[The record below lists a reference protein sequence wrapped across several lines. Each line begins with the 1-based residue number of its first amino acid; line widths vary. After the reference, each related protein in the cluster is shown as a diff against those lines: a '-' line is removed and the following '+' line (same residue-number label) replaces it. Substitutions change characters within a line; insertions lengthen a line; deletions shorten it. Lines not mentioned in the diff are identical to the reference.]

1 METIPFIDLQAQRRR
16 LGSRVE
22 AAIAR
27 VLERGDFILGQ
38 EVRALEEQL
47 AAQAG
52 VKHAITCGSGTE
64 ALQLPLM
71 AWGIGPGDAVIVPAF
86 TFVAT
91 AEAVALVGATPVFV
105 DVDEVSFN
113 LDPAALADAIAHAE
127 ALGLRPRAIIPV
139 DLYGQPADYPAI
151 RACAAQHKLLVLADG
166 AQSFGAT
173 LGGKPVGAL
182 ADVTATSFYPAKP
195 LGCYGDGGAMFTDD
209 DALAALLR
217 SLRIHG
223 AGEARYDNVRIGI
236 NGRLDTI
243 QAAILLEKLTIFA
256 DELVA
261 RQRVADGY
269 NEGLAGCVTIPR
281 LLDGT
286 TSAWAQYTIRTEQ
299 RDALAAGLKAAGV
312 PTAIHYPLPL
322 SQQAGYRDYPSA
334 PGGTGISEQL
344 AQTVLSLPMHPYLEA
359 PVQQRIVEA
368 VRKLATA

>member
-1 METIPFIDLQAQRRR
+1 MESIPFIDLQAQRRR
-16 LGSRVE
+16 LGSRIE
-22 AAIAR
+22 EAIAR
-27 VLERGDFILGQ
+27 VLERGDFILGKD
-38 EVRALEEQL
+38 VHALEEEL
-47 AAQAG
+47 AALAG
-52 VKHAITCGSGTE
+52 ARHAITCGSGTE

-113 LDPAALADAIAHAE
+113 LDPAALEGAVAHARS
-127 ALGLRPRAIIPV
+127 LGLRPRAIIPV

-151 RACAAQHKLLVLADG
+151 RACADRHGLLLLADG

-173 LGGKPVGAL
+173 LHGKPVGAL

-209 DALAALLR
+209 DALATLLR
-217 SLRIHG
+217 SLRVHG
-223 AGEARYDNVRIGI
+223 AGKAPYDNVRIGI
-236 NGRLDTI
+236 NGRMDTI
-243 QAAILLEKLTIFA
+243 QAAILREKLTIFP

-261 RQRVADGY
+261 RQRVADAY
-269 NEGLAGCVTIPR
+269 NEGLAGAVIIPR
-281 LLDGT
+281 LNAGA
-286 TSAWAQYTIRTEQ
+286 TSAWAQYTIRTDK
-299 RDALAAGLKAAGV
+299 RDALAAGLKEAGV

-322 SQQAGYRDYPSA
+322 SQQAGYRHYPSA
-334 PGGTGISEQL
+334 PGGTAVSEQL

-359 PVQQRIVEA
+359 PVQQRIVDA
-368 VRKLATA
+368 VRKHASA

>member
-1 METIPFIDLQAQRRR
+1 MDAIPFIDLHAQRRR

-22 AAIAR
+22 GAIAR

-38 EVRALEEQL
+38 EVHALEQQL
-47 AAQAG
+47 AERAG

-71 AWGIGPGDAVIVPAF
+71 AWGIGPGDAVFVPAF

-91 AEAVALVGATPVFV
+91 AEAVALVGATPIFV

-113 LDPAALADAIAHAE
+113 LDTAALEGAIAHAQ

-139 DLYGQPADYPAI
+139 DLYGQPADYPAM
-151 RACAAQHKLLVLADG
+151 RACATQHRLLILADG
-166 AQSFGAT
+166 AQSFGAS

-209 DALAALLR
+209 DALATLLR

-243 QAAILLEKLTIFA
+243 QAAILLEKLTIFD
-256 DELVA
+256 DELAA
-261 RQRVADGY
+261 RQRVADMY

-281 LLDGT
+281 LRDGA
-286 TSAWAQYTIRTEQ
+286 TSAWAQYTIRTDG
-299 RDALAAGLKAAGV
+299 RDALVAGLKEAGV

-322 SQQAGYRDYPSA
+322 SQQTGYRDFPSA
-334 PGGTGISEQL
+334 PGGTAISERL
-344 AQTVLSLPMHPYLEA
+344 ARTVLSLPMHPYLEEA
-359 PVQQRIVEA
+359 VQQRIVAA
-368 VRKLATA
+368 VRQVASG